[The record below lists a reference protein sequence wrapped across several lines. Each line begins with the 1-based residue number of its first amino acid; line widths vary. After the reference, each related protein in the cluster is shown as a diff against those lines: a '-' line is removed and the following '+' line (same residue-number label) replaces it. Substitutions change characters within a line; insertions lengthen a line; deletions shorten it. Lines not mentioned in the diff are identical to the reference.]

1 MYQRSDYDSIL
12 RESIQND
19 LFWYEQEFDLI
30 FRNKKEFLLKDL
42 NLANLILEK
51 LIKILS
57 ICQNEQLLDSFALTI
72 NKIKRKYP
80 AFF

>member
-12 RESIQND
+12 RESVQND

-30 FRNKKEFLLKDL
+30 FRNKKEFALKDL
-42 NLANLILEK
+42 KLANLILEK

-57 ICQNEQLLDSFALTI
+57 IYQNEQLLDSFALTI
-72 NKIKRKYP
+72 NNIKRKYP